1 MELKMIRRDRIRMQA
16 YEIRMNAYNEAVKIK
31 DAMKKTIDVYNIGDS
46 VPCELVRSY
55 LNQLEKV
62 AYSEI
67 KLKKLEEKSRK

>member
-1 MELKMIRRDRIRMQA
+1 MIGKYKIRMQA
-16 YEIRMNAYNEAVKIK
+16 YRIRMDLYTRAVELK
-31 DAMKKTIDVYNIGDS
+31 DAMKETIDNYNIGDS

-67 KLKKLEEKSRK
+67 KLKKLEDKLRK